1 MSIFFSQIK
10 EIFKNQTKD
19 KDFDFILGQ
28 YKDKTFRFTK
38 ITLMILKMILS
49 R

>member
-28 YKDKTFRFTK
+28 YKDKTFRFIK
-38 ITLMILKMILS
+38 NDIEPMNNCFL
-49 R
+49 